1 MHLYIHVNDADRLR
15 IVVFSYLWYIF
26 VYTGGENMDLS
37 YRAQIMSKDVAVA
50 TVAGNAV
57 TPVREDLLPLFFK
70 RSSSFEDWLRT
81 RAIDIHRTNSRLLKK
96 ALRLAERDE
105 TELVLSVYAA
115 TITDTYWVKPEGSS
129 LAYSDVKFTENYF
142 DDVALTGG
150 GVSEIALLYRNSEDK
165 ASMAHTP
172 ELTNTGSFEKCW
184 RLIGGEWWMYKRAD
198 RLALFSE
205 LFVYELG
212 TALGFPMAYYER
224 VDGST
229 IRSRDF
235 TGGAGVNFEPAASI
249 VGDDDDY
256 GVSYAA
262 FRKLGTEFSDAYL
275 EIIFLDAVCEN
286 VDRHAN
292 NYGVLRDVVS
302 GKILSLAPNYDNNLA
317 LVSRGYP
324 NRADRTG
331 LLQVLLTEFEQ
342 ETGAF
347 ADYASRHRLP
357 VITPELLQ
365 ACIEKTGVPVQT
377 KFVTD
382 FVMHRYRQSPVY
394 AQIQKQKNRRKEM
407 DAR

>member
-1 MHLYIHVNDADRLR
+1 
-15 IVVFSYLWYIF
+15 
-26 VYTGGENMDLS
+26 MDLS

-96 ALRLAERDE
+96 ALRLAERYE

-115 TITDTYWVKPEGSS
+115 TITDAYWVKPEGSS

-286 VDRHAN
+286 VDRHTN

-324 NRADRTG
+324 NRADRAG

-347 ADYASRHRLP
+347 ADYTSRHRLP

>member
-1 MHLYIHVNDADRLR
+1 
-15 IVVFSYLWYIF
+15 
-26 VYTGGENMDLS
+26 MDLS

-70 RSSSFEDWLRT
+70 RSSSFEGWLRT

-286 VDRHAN
+286 VDRHTN

-331 LLQVLLTEFEQ
+331 LLQVLLT
-342 ETGAF
+342 
-347 ADYASRHRLP
+347 
-357 VITPELLQ
+357 
-365 ACIEKTGVPVQT
+365 
-377 KFVTD
+377 
-382 FVMHRYRQSPVY
+382 
-394 AQIQKQKNRRKEM
+394 
-407 DAR
+407 

>member
-1 MHLYIHVNDADRLR
+1 
-15 IVVFSYLWYIF
+15 
-26 VYTGGENMDLS
+26 
-37 YRAQIMSKDVAVA
+37 
-50 TVAGNAV
+50 
-57 TPVREDLLPLFFK
+57 
-70 RSSSFEDWLRT
+70 
-81 RAIDIHRTNSRLLKK
+81 
-96 ALRLAERDE
+96 
-105 TELVLSVYAA
+105 
-115 TITDTYWVKPEGSS
+115 
-129 LAYSDVKFTENYF
+129 
-142 DDVALTGG
+142 
-150 GVSEIALLYRNSEDK
+150 
-165 ASMAHTP
+165 
-172 ELTNTGSFEKCW
+172 
-184 RLIGGEWWMYKRAD
+184 MYKRAD

-235 TGGAGVNFEPAASI
+235 TGGAGVNFEPAVSI

-286 VDRHAN
+286 VDRHTN

-302 GKILSLAPNYDNNLA
+302 GEILSLAPNYDNNLA

-324 NRADRTG
+324 NRADRAG

-365 ACIEKTGVPVQT
+365 SCIEKTGVPVQT

-394 AQIQKQKNRRKEM
+394 AQIQKQKNGRKEM